1 MDPNI
6 IDTPKLIRDEKI
18 SDEASSIKQL
28 EDMLSNLLNSDRKS
42 KFIENPF
49 VFLWNTSELN
59 DIIISIKKIN
69 FDEFE
74 LNVSDFDNLLITG
87 PFIRSIFRTDD
98 LKIRNEITLEWV
110 GECHNNKIN
119 NFKKFKEHDDKYVR
133 KIGNKIITIMKEPI
147 SSPAKGI
154 LKGDYL
160 KRVGYFNGNIYV
172 SSMFLVEY
180 NKKLDQLLT
189 NLVDPVFNTPVDLF
203 DIYYK
208 KQLTNNIFDLIDK
221 KDLDDLLKI
230 RNIPYESL
238 RNGLTPIE
246 YAISKYVN
254 EDHPILMKYLRKI
267 IFYLNS
273 FNYKRSPKFYSKS
286 KNLHIKDPEL
296 YLSLREHK
304 DDIYILNQINN
315 NDKSIDEINKL
326 ILLNYIENDNE
337 TDFFNYIDFLG
348 LDTFSKTI
356 DLDKLIDLNATK
368 IIRKGIID
376 EKFSEYNIYKL
387 ILFSQNLDLFRLL
400 NNEFNIDIAINFLED
415 IVKNS
420 LYKSFYYIFKNDND
434 IISMNFENNNNLLH
448 VVSDKNAS
456 YIDMIQ
462 LLLKL
467 DPELIN
473 KYNDNGETPIVFHAK
488 KSPLIVREL
497 LKNKDLNVTIFDNNG
512 NSFIHNLIEVA
523 DYETLKISLHMYPE
537 LIDIQ
542 NNNNQT
548 PLILSAIHQ
557 KEELFF
563 LLKGLNADLTKKDLF
578 GNTAFHYVCK
588 NQLCL
593 GITIENIPNMFGY
606 TPKDYLNISDKHYY
620 FIDQSSSSAPLFANS
635 STTSFAFAS

>member
-18 SDEASSIKQL
+18 SDEETSIKQL

-69 FDEFE
+69 FDDFE
-74 LNVSDFDNLLITG
+74 LNVSDFENLLITG
-87 PFIRSIFRTDD
+87 PIIRSIFRTDD

-110 GECHNNKIN
+110 GEAYNNKLN
-119 NFKKFKEHDDKYVR
+119 NFKKFKEYDNKYVR
-133 KIGNKIITIMKEPI
+133 KIGNKTITIMKEPTT
-147 SSPAKGI
+147 SPSRGI
-154 LKGDYL
+154 LKSDYL

-180 NKKLDQLLT
+180 NKKLDQILT

-208 KQLTNNIFDLIDK
+208 KQITNNIFDLIDK
-221 KDLDDLLKI
+221 KDLDDILKI
-230 RNIPYESL
+230 KNIPYESL

-246 YAISKYVN
+246 YTILKYID

-273 FNYKRSPKFYSKS
+273 FNYKRSPKFYSKT

-304 DDIYILNQINN
+304 DDVNILNQINDNDN
-315 NDKSIDEINKL
+315 NKSIDEINKL

-348 LDTFSKTI
+348 LDTFSKII
-356 DLDKLIDLNATK
+356 DLDKLIDLNTTK

-400 NNEFNIDIAINFLED
+400 NNDFNIDIAINFLED

-462 LLLKL
+462 LLLKI

-497 LKNKDLNVTIFDNNG
+497 LKNKNLNVTIFDNNG
-512 NSFIHNLIEVA
+512 NSFIHNLIEIT

-542 NNNNQT
+542 NNNSQT

-593 GITIENIPNMFGY
+593 GITIENTPNMFGY

-620 FIDQSSSSAPLFANS
+620 FID
-635 STTSFAFAS
+635 